1 MFFDRTNQPPQ
12 PTPTCDTKRQL
23 EELRAIVV
31 RMETRLCVLMRH
43 MGAETKI
50 ESRNKK

>member
-1 MFFDRTNQPPQ
+1 MFFDKPTFRPNPTQP
-12 PTPTCDTKRQL
+12 CDTSRQL